1 MNPMDRRGFLKASA
15 ALAGGWAAG
24 GALFPPRA
32 AAAPGPPDI
41 AVATGESAEANV
53 ARALEALGGMGR
65 FVRRGAKVVV
75 LPNPQGNRPG
85 ISTSAGVISAVV
97 RSCLD
102 AGAAEVVVA
111 SVHSDGRWYSSGI
124 LDVIKSSGAVLHYPR
139 DRGDWLD
146 ATVSDARALKKA
158 LIVRKAV
165 ETDVL
170 IDVPVFKQHDAARVT
185 GCLKNLMG
193 FNQDNNGFH
202 RGDDAYLHRA
212 IAELASLFKPSLC
225 VVDAM
230 TILAENGP
238 FGPGR
243 LLKPRQVAAGTD
255 PVALDAWGC
264 GLLGVR
270 PVDVPHI
277 VWAAERGLG
286 VADPARLDVRSL
298 AG

>member
-15 ALAGGWAAG
+15 TLAGGWAAG
-24 GALFPPRA
+24 RTLFAPPVRA
-32 AAAPGPPDI
+32 AAGPPDI

-85 ISTSAGVISAVV
+85 ISTSAGVISEVV

-102 AGAAEVVVA
+102 AGAAEVAVA

-139 DRGDWLD
+139 DRRDWLD
-146 ATVSDARALKKA
+146 ATVRDARALKKA

-170 IDVPVFKQHDAARVT
+170 IDVPVFKQHDAAKVT

-193 FNQDNNGFH
+193 FNEDNNSFH
-202 RGDDAYLHRA
+202 RDDAYLHRA
-212 IAELASLFKPSLC
+212 IAELASLFKPALC

-230 TILAENGP
+230 TVLAENGP

-270 PVDVPHI
+270 PADVPHI

-286 VADPARLDVRSL
+286 VADPARLVVRAL